1 MTLTPIACD
10 NPVAVSESLL
20 RRGVSP
26 VKAHAIS
33 HSLATIA
40 FILDEVSSAERDAV
54 AVAAT
59 TLGIEVLTGEGW
71 ALLSGTSA
79 KLAGLIRPGFSELPR
94 TIAEEIGRYLCD
106 RTASISEWSMARG
119 TVPLEGPV
127 VVGILNVTPDSF
139 SDGGRFLDSESA
151 IQHAS
156 HMLESGAE
164 VIDIGSES
172 TRPGV
177 RSSVN
182 ASEEWERLEPV
193 LKKFV
198 ACFPDVPVSVDTVKS
213 EVARRALDAGAWA
226 INDVSGLRLDPEIA
240 NRCAEAEAGL
250 VLMHSRGPFSE
261 MATYHHASYEDV
273 TAEVIIELKRSLE
286 EARQR
291 GVGKERIVLDP
302 GLGFSKDPGQNYQ
315 LLGQLSVLA
324 GLGYP
329 VMVGPS
335 RKRFLGA
342 VTGQDVSERDVDT
355 AAVCVAAA
363 LKGAKL
369 FRVHAVDVVSKALKI
384 SNAIAAS

>member
-20 RRGVSP
+20 RRGISP

-33 HSLATIA
+33 QSLATIA

-79 KLAGLIRPGFSELPR
+79 RLAGLIRPGFSELPG
-94 TIAEEIGRYLCD
+94 TIAEEIGRYLRD
-106 RTASISEWSMARG
+106 RTEPISEWVMGRG

-156 HMLESGAE
+156 DMLESGAGI
-164 VIDIGSES
+164 IDMGSES
-172 TRPGV
+172 TRPGAG
-177 RSSVN
+177 SPLD
-182 ASEEWERLEPV
+182 ATEEWERLEPV
-193 LKKFV
+193 LTKFV
-198 ACFPDVPVSVDTVKS
+198 ARFPDVPVSVDTVKS

-240 NRCAEAEAGL
+240 SRCAEAEAGL

-261 MATYHHASYEDV
+261 MATYRHASYEDV

-286 EARQR
+286 EALRR

-342 VTGQDVSERDVDT
+342 VTGHDVSERDVDT
-355 AAVCVAAA
+355 AAVCVAAD